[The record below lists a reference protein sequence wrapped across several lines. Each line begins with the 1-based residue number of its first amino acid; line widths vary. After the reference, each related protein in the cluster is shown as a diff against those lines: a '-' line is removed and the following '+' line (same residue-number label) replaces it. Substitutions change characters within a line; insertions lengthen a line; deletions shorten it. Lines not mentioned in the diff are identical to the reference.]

1 MDVSKSIKLMN
12 INNSDGDQIVG
23 SYTIFNSR
31 IPYIR
36 VKLQTKIF
44 SPGFNFE
51 FMLKYPSNN
60 IKLIR
65 NSIFRLRSVV
75 FDDLLDYQEIRDNLR
90 NGNID
95 TSS

>member
-1 MDVSKSIKLMN
+1 M
-12 INNSDGDQIVG
+12 
-23 SYTIFNSR
+23 FN
-31 IPYIR
+31 
-36 VKLQTKIF
+36 F
-44 SPGFNFE
+44 FE

-95 TSS
+95 TSA